1 MKPRIIFIPTYW
13 YLSHPVFFSIAGHS
27 KNRFHTI
34 YFNTQ
39 DSLFA
44 RHNEG
49 KITEQ
54 EVLAFFDE
62 YKITH
67 GCSFLKRTDN
77 PLKRAFSFIA
87 QKPILNKQLNELAP
101 DAIVTTGDGG
111 TCINRY
117 CNIWAQKNKVPF
129 IVIQP
134 SFIADPREKQRTC
147 KERFGHLFFNTL
159 LRIPLSPGQKAFGCE
174 QPGNYLFLWGEF
186 FKNFY
191 QGLEIENNI
200 YITGNPAF
208 DRIFSARSEDKPTKD
223 IDLNIPDEK
232 KVVLICTQ
240 PLDRLLNEEI
250 FASTNKMY
258 RFIIEQNPGLFFIIK
273 VHPREQPRKYDEI
286 FKGLKTKNFT
296 VTGKLDLHTL
306 LRIADVQISVSSF
319 SSFEAVVFGV
329 PIILVNPSRQ
339 ITFPDYFNSRIELT
353 TYTPEELDKN
363 LKKSITREYIEE
375 FETKREKYLKSRLS
389 YLDDKSSQRTVEIIE
404 QIAKKNS
411 KCAKE

>member
-1 MKPRIIFIPTYW
+1 M
-13 YLSHPVFFSIAGHS
+13 
-27 KNRFHTI
+27 
-34 YFNTQ
+34 
-39 DSLFA
+39 
-44 RHNEG
+44 
-49 KITEQ
+49 
-54 EVLAFFDE
+54 
-62 YKITH
+62 
-67 GCSFLKRTDN
+67 
-77 PLKRAFSFIA
+77 
-87 QKPILNKQLNELAP
+87 
-101 DAIVTTGDGG
+101 
-111 TCINRY
+111 
-117 CNIWAQKNKVPF
+117 
-129 IVIQP
+129 
-134 SFIADPREKQRTC
+134 
-147 KERFGHLFFNTL
+147 
-159 LRIPLSPGQKAFGCE
+159 
-174 QPGNYLFLWGEF
+174 
-186 FKNFY
+186 
-191 QGLEIENNI
+191 
-200 YITGNPAF
+200 
-208 DRIFSARSEDKPTKD
+208 
-223 IDLNIPDEK
+223 
-232 KVVLICTQ
+232 VLICTQ